1 MLHRSAHSAG
11 RDGDGWCAIIT
22 SPTVRCGAI
31 HLKKEEIGELFH
43 EKLGTPAGLSDPK
56 ALTEAARHHL
66 RGAAFVKPGG
76 RCAFGEVEAVLQT
89 VPEYSAALKVL
100 SVVPGV
106 SKANVF
112 EVLDPHEYASL
123 DFCVLQGELG
133 VAENAAIWVRDF
145 PNRAAAYLAQHI
157 AIVVSGDA
165 LVHNLHEACARLTI
179 GPGFGQFIAG
189 PSKTA
194 VSSRPLVLG
203 AHGARSCTVIV
214 T

>member
-1 MLHRSAHSAG
+1 MDRPARPPAAPSGVAAPAAAAAASA
-11 RDGDGWCAIIT
+11 
-22 SPTVRCGAI
+22 
-31 HLKKEEIGELFH
+31 
-43 EKLGTPAGLSDPK
+43 
-56 ALTEAARHHL
+56 AARDQIL
-66 RGAAFVKPGG
+66 RGVRAAAVKPEPLPDVAPDFGIHYPDLKARFAQSVQEAGG
-76 RCAFGEVEAVLQT
+76 RCVFGAVEAALSAI
-89 VPEYSAALKVL
+89 PEYASALKVF

-106 SKANVF
+106 SRANVGP
-112 EVLDPHEYASL
+112 VLDPHEYASL

-157 AIVVSGDA
+157 AIVVSGEA
-165 LVHNLHEACARLTI
+165 LVHNLHEAYARLTI

-194 VSSRPLVLG
+194 DIEQALVIG